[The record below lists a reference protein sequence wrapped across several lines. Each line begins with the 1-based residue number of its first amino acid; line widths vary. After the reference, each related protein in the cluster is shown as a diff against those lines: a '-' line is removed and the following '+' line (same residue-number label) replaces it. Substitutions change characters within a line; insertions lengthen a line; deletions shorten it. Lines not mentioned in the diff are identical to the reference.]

1 MIIPAGALSTVLLV
15 MRLAPP
21 VRDAVAALARALLE
35 GDDTKAREATEAA
48 LRAAFVAR
56 QRR

>member
-1 MIIPAGALSTVLLV
+1 MIIPASVLSTVMLIA
-15 MRLAPP
+15 RLAPP
-21 VRDAVAALARALLE
+21 VRDAVAAFIRALQS
-35 GDDTKAREATEAA
+35 GDDKAAREATEAA